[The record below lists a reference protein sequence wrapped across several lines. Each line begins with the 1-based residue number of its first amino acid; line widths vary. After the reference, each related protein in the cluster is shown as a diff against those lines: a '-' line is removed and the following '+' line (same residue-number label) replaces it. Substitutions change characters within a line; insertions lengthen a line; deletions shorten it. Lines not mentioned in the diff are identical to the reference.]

1 MNQPADQRGNFVFR
15 GKEEAQQAPPPPP
28 SAKKKLSLFPA
39 AFFIENFPHIIY
51 VCRRSLGRAALG
63 VHSSTLCGNKT
74 KIKAEK
80 NNNVFPRYYLSLRF
94 SIGAH
99 KFVYHSCS
107 PAPSRTPI
115 DYHLPMYAEP
125 VAVRFRVDTRP
136 YQSQWIK

>member
-15 GKEEAQQAPPPPP
+15 GKEEARQAPPPPPP
-28 SAKKKLSLFPA
+28 SAKKNYY
-39 AFFIENFPHIIY
+39 FFRPHFSSRTSPHIIH
-51 VCRRSLGRAALG
+51 VCRRSLRRAALG
-63 VHSSTLCGNKT
+63 VYSSALCGNKT

-115 DYHLPMYAEP
+115 DCHLPMYAEP
-125 VAVRFRVDTRP
+125 IAVRFRADTRP
-136 YQSQWIK
+136 YSHSG